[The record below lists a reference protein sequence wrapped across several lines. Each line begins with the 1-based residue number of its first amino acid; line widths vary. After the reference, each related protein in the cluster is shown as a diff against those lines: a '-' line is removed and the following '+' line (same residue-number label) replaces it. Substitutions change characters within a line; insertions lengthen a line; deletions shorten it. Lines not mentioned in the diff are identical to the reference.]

1 MLKRIFAAISALLT
15 ILFAALGVQWIDRS
29 RKNHW
34 DLPRL
39 GIGLIWLSSTVWQ
52 FLSTCSL
59 WQRRPARTSSM
70 TSMILRSLPTESCR
84 TGNLALYCA
93 A

>member
-59 WQRRPARTSSM
+59 WQMASQEADEDEFNDFDDFEIITD
-70 TSMILRSLPTESCR
+70 
-84 TGNLALYCA
+84 
-93 A
+93 

>member
-52 FLSTCSL
+52 FLSL
-59 WQRRPARTSSM
+59 WQMASQEAGEDEFNDFDDFEIITD
-70 TSMILRSLPTESCR
+70 
-84 TGNLALYCA
+84 
-93 A
+93 

>member
-34 DLPRL
+34 DLL
-39 GIGLIWLSSTVWQ
+39 
-52 FLSTCSL
+52 
-59 WQRRPARTSSM
+59 PAPNAHIMSK
-70 TSMILRSLPTESCR
+70 TEPVL
-84 TGNLALYCA
+84 N
-93 A
+93 

>member
-1 MLKRIFAAISALLT
+1 MLKRIFAVISALLT
-15 ILFAALGVQWIDRS
+15 VFFAALGLQWIDRS

-34 DLPRL
+34 DLPCL

-59 WQRRPARTSSM
+59 WQMADQEADEDEFDEFDDFEIITD
-70 TSMILRSLPTESCR
+70 
-84 TGNLALYCA
+84 
-93 A
+93 